1 MTTMYIRHDGLNWQ
15 WNDTLRSG
23 YSWHTFPMK
32 VKSQNDMQAFFRS
45 GGHRG
50 VSGGNFDIPQ
60 LTLVDNENNPLRHY
74 SVKIDKSSGLHSII
88 IDFDDNKKKIL
99 TTAQLWSESEQL
111 NFLRQSAV
119 SLPEEYTTVKSALS
133 FLANADPF
141 AVEEYHD
148 TLKQKLT
155 DGITAECQQHAGKVT
170 PVVGFIDN

>member
-1 MTTMYIRHDGLNWQ
+1 MERHSPQRLLLAHLPNEGKISKRYAGILPKRRSSRCQ
-15 WNDTLRSG
+15 W
-23 YSWHTFPMK
+23 W
-32 VKSQNDMQAFFRS
+32 
-45 GGHRG
+45 
-50 VSGGNFDIPQ
+50 NFDIPQ

-170 PVVGFIDN
+170 PVVEFMDN